1 MAIDAKVKAQAFADW
16 KKKLTYNEI
25 AERNGISASTVKN
38 WALNEWRPGKK
49 KTKKQT
55 KKGNRNACGHGGKLG
70 NENTLKHGGYSQ
82 IYWDSLSDEEKE
94 LIDNM
99 PKDEETLLLEQIR
112 LYSIRER
119 RILVAINKLKNE
131 DDKPI
136 MDSVTKAGTQG
147 ALNYK
152 SEDEIFITTR
162 YTNKQSAIAR
172 LEAELTSVQRGK
184 NKAIETLARLNV
196 EKQKL
201 QFMQEKDDTE
211 TEDMSD
217 IEGLIYG

>member
-16 KKKLTYNEI
+16 KKRLTYNEI

-38 WALNEWRPGKK
+38 WALHEWKPGKTK
-49 KTKKQT
+49 NKTR
-55 KKGNRNACGHGGKLG
+55 KGNRNACGHGGKLG
-70 NENTLKHGGYSQ
+70 NDNTLKHGGYSQ

-152 SEDEIFITTR
+152 SEDEIFITTH

-201 QFMQEKDDTE
+201 QLMQEKDDTE